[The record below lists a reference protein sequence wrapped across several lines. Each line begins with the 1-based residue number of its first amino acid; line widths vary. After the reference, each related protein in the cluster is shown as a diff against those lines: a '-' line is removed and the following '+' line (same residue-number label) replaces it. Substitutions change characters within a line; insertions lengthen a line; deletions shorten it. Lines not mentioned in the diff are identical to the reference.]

1 MLNPDSFILKKT
13 ATAVA
18 VMVQV
23 FSVYLFFR
31 GHNQPG
37 GGFIAGVA
45 TSVGILLL
53 VIGHGR
59 ERIATLIRFDPLQL
73 SAVGLA
79 VAFASSL
86 IGPLTGQAFLTHF
99 HYKDTDFP
107 VLGTF
112 YAGTPMLFDL
122 GVFLTVVGVILK
134 TTFVLLDALNR
145 QADANLPANAL
156 PQSPED
162 EPLEQAK
169 ATAPAEL
176 LP

>member
-13 ATAVA
+13 VTAVA
-18 VMVQV
+18 VMVQL

-59 ERIATLIRFDPLQL
+59 ASLGRFVRFDPLRL
-73 SAVGLA
+73 SAAGLA
-79 VAFASSL
+79 IAFASSL

-134 TTFVLLDALNR
+134 TSFVLLDALNR
-145 QADANLPANAL
+145 QADTDMPVNAL
-156 PQSPED
+156 PQSDMD
-162 EPLEQAK
+162 EPLERSK
-169 ATAPAEL
+169 ATEPANL